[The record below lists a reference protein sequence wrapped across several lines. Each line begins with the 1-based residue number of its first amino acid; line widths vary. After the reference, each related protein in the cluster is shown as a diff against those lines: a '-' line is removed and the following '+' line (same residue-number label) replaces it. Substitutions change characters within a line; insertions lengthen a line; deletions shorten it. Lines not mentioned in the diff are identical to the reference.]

1 MDLPAIN
8 NAAMKYGLLLSLVCV
23 YNFCSAQTQK
33 PDTVEV
39 ELGNSSKMLLMI
51 EDPDD
56 LDLLRE
62 YDYNELFEDIL
73 DRLDT
78 ADHSADMDPED
89 AEDSE
94 IDEDDAL
101 DSADEDDE
109 ESEDEDNDWDD
120 EDSEDDWDDEDHYP
134 CSRTHFLMF
143 DFGINNLLQP
153 DENSSDIDPI
163 YSVRPWGS
171 WYVGINAVEELRLG
185 QQFSFEFRGGLSFYN
200 FKFDE
205 DDILMTKTPSET
217 VFSHD
222 TRSLDFTK
230 SKLAVAHINVGFMA
244 VLNTRDYD
252 HRHGRFHWHHDGFRI
267 GIGPYAGY
275 RLDSYNKLQYEE
287 EDGDKENERNRS
299 NFHLNNLRY
308 GARLM
313 IGIRNV
319 DLFFQ
324 YDINELFKDDK
335 GPRLNAY
342 SFGISF

>member
-1 MDLPAIN
+1 
-8 NAAMKYGLLLSLVCV
+8 MKYCLLATILCLHG
-23 YNFCSAQTQK
+23 FLFAQT
-33 PDTVEV
+33 PLADTVEV
-39 ELGNSSKMLLMI
+39 ELGNSSKMILVVKDSADLELL
-51 EDPDD
+51 EG
-56 LDLLRE
+56 
-62 YDYNELFEDIL
+62 YDYNELFDDIL
-73 DRLDT
+73 HQLGS
-78 ADHSADMDPED
+78 DHPDMDPE
-89 AEDSE
+89 EDITISPE
-94 IDEDDAL
+94 SDIDDEDEEW
-101 DSADEDDE
+101 EDDHGGDDY
-109 ESEDEDNDWDD
+109 EDEDGDDEDENDWDD
-120 EDSEDDWDDEDHYP
+120 DDHYP
-134 CSRTHFLMF
+134 CSRTHFVMF

-153 DENSSDIDPI
+153 DESTGDTDPI

-171 WYVGINAVEELRLG
+171 WYVGINAVEELRLS
-185 QQFSFEFRGGLSFYN
+185 QQLSFEFRGGLSFYN

-230 SKLAVAHINVGFMA
+230 SKLAIAHLNVGFMA

-267 GIGPYAGY
+267 GIGPYIGY
-275 RLDSYNKLQYEE
+275 RLDSYNKLQYEV
-287 EDGDKENERNRS
+287 EDGDKETERNRS

-308 GARLM
+308 GARLL

-324 YDINELFKDDK
+324 YDINELFKDDR